1 MSSSHSRIGLPW
13 TVVLGRGGFDELTPD
28 ICAGRAPPASLR
40 RDIHYLPACS
50 WRHFVFLMVKSPVGE
65 GEMFDP
71 RVCHTRNRC
80 PRNCRLPRE
89 LDWLVANPL
98 FFPPRPKRMGRKVY
112 QRIRKQLD
120 DLLRKQDLK
129 FA

>member
-1 MSSSHSRIGLPW
+1 MAHARLRIISKVW
-13 TVVLGRGGFDELTPD
+13 KHTNQV
-28 ICAGRAPPASLR
+28 
-40 RDIHYLPACS
+40 
-50 WRHFVFLMVKSPVGE
+50 
-65 GEMFDP
+65 DP
-71 RVCHTRNRC
+71 S
-80 PRNCRLPRE
+80 PRE
-89 LDWLVANPL
+89 LDWLVANPF

>member
-1 MSSSHSRIGLPW
+1 M
-13 TVVLGRGGFDELTPD
+13 
-28 ICAGRAPPASLR
+28 
-40 RDIHYLPACS
+40 
-50 WRHFVFLMVKSPVGE
+50 
-65 GEMFDP
+65 
-71 RVCHTRNRC
+71 
-80 PRNCRLPRE
+80 
-89 LDWLVANPL
+89 VANPL